1 MDNNIVSM
9 YAEKEDVESSPDSTD
24 DLRDTIFKNI
34 IRTHF
39 GSNGLTFITNL
50 SALFAML
57 FVFILTIIIYMSVE
71 FCEKI
76 EMFEKNKFNYP
87 IIINVPRN

>member
-1 MDNNIVSM
+1 MDNINGM
-9 YAEKEDVESSPDSTD
+9 NAEKEVVDSPDSTD

-57 FVFILTIIIYMSVE
+57 FVFILTIIIYMSVA
-71 FCEKI
+71 FYEKI
-76 EMFEKNKFNYP
+76 ESFEKNKFNYP
-87 IIINVPRN
+87 LIVSVPKN